1 MKHEEAKVKDPVC
14 GMLVDREQLSL
25 EFMQMHFAF
34 CSEQCRE
41 RFLATPGLYIGHPG
55 QKAPV
60 QEGLYVIRR
69 RRLHLAEP
77 LPSGMAK
84 ALADSLQTMMGV
96 QAVSVNDDVLEIT
109 YDLLQATAEQI
120 EGAIGEFGDARLG
133 EAWRDRFLRAWIHVE
148 EETIISGME
157 VPHSGGLGKSS
168 H

>member
-1 MKHEEAKVKDPVC
+1 MKHEEEKVKDPVC
-14 GMLVDREQLSL
+14 GMLVDSKQLAL
-25 EFMQMHFAF
+25 EYMHMHFAF

-41 RFLATPGLYIGHPG
+41 RFLLTPGLYIGHPG
-55 QKAPV
+55 QKSPV
-60 QEGLYVIRR
+60 QEGRYVIRR

-84 ALADSLQTMMGV
+84 ALVDSLHTMMGV

-109 YDLLQATAEQI
+109 YDLFQAKADQI
-120 EGAIGEFGDARLG
+120 EGAIGAFGNAHLG
-133 EAWRDRFLRAWIHVE
+133 EAWRDRLRRAWVHVE
-148 EETIISGME
+148 EEIIISSME

>member
-1 MKHEEAKVKDPVC
+1 MKHEETKVKDPVC
-14 GMLVDREQLSL
+14 GMLVDRERLAL
-25 EFMQMHFAF
+25 EYMQMHFAF

-60 QEGLYVIRR
+60 QAGRYVIRR

-84 ALADSLQTMMGV
+84 ALADSLHAMMGV
-96 QAVSVNDDVLEIT
+96 RAVSVNDDVLEIT
-109 YDLLQATAEQI
+109 YDLLQATADQI
-120 EGAIGEFGDARLG
+120 EAAIDVFGNAHLG
-133 EAWRDRFLRAWIHVE
+133 EAWRDRLLRAWIHVE
-148 EETIISGME
+148 EEIIISSME